1 MEEAT
6 RIQIVGALWQ
16 YVKSNRLQDAD
27 NRELINCNNDL
38 AEIFGCGVG
47 EEKLEFHQ
55 AVFRLKDHL
64 YDLPPIELALEV
76 NFGDKLPNFIVYEL
90 PVFEY
95 GGGNHREQIEF
106 LINCDYD
113 FFTDKNDLQNDQ
125 DLYLE
130 DSIPDK
136 KSTTKLS
143 QLNGAILKRRE
154 KKYNLKVAES
164 IDSMKRSYRHLHFY
178 QRLAS
183 NPKTQIQNVIIE
195 QNKWL
200 RIMQE
205 ERPLF

>member
-27 NRELINCNNDL
+27 NRELINCNSDL

-76 NFGDKLPNFIVYEL
+76 DFGDKLPNFIVYEL

-95 GGGNHREQIEF
+95 GGGNHKE
-106 LINCDYD
+106 
-113 FFTDKNDLQNDQ
+113 
-125 DLYLE
+125 
-130 DSIPDK
+130 
-136 KSTTKLS
+136 
-143 QLNGAILKRRE
+143 
-154 KKYNLKVAES
+154 
-164 IDSMKRSYRHLHFY
+164 
-178 QRLAS
+178 
-183 NPKTQIQNVIIE
+183 
-195 QNKWL
+195 
-200 RIMQE
+200 
-205 ERPLF
+205 